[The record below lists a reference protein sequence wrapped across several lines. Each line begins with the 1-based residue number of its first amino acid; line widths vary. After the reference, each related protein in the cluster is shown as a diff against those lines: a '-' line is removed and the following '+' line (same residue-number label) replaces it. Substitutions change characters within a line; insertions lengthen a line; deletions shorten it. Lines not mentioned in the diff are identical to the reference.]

1 MSKMYFLYNTVWWT
15 VEGGLFMWSY
25 SPDAVPAGLQRMIS
39 QKASKSK
46 IKTGGWFLPV
56 AFSEQCD

>member
-1 MSKMYFLYNTVWWT
+1 
-15 VEGGLFMWSY
+15 MWSY

-56 AFSEQCD
+56 ALSEQCD